1 MSSTEQRIRT
11 IIADNLDLGR
21 DPDFSA
27 KLTDS
32 GVSSV
37 DCVAFFKLVNDEFN
51 LGLVA
56 DECRQFKTLQD
67 LVSFIDT
74 RG

>member
-1 MSSTEQRIRT
+1 MASTEERIRT

-21 DPDFSA
+21 DPDFNA